1 MENILEVWYCQVAV
15 DITFNKGVF
24 KIKGKTGVVA
34 VGEKIVIND
43 NFTIDGPGEYEVGG
57 VSVIGL
63 VGGGYVVE
71 MDGLRLCTAGKS
83 AEAGAID
90 ILLLLEED
98 AEMVK
103 QIDPW
108 VVVATGKEGVAKYS
122 ISRDKL
128 PTELTTVWLTS

>member
-1 MENILEVWYCQVAV
+1 MIRPRANPIEMARTTSFFMSRVENILEVWYCQVAV

-63 VGGGYVVE
+63 VG
-71 MDGLRLCTAGKS
+71 
-83 AEAGAID
+83 
-90 ILLLLEED
+90 
-98 AEMVK
+98 
-103 QIDPW
+103 
-108 VVVATGKEGVAKYS
+108 
-122 ISRDKL
+122 
-128 PTELTTVWLTS
+128 